1 MSEGAL
7 MATTVIV
14 IALVLAGIFA
24 LSFYFRYRTRADAQV
39 TVRTALEKG
48 QPLTPETLERLMDP
62 IARKLN
68 RREVDCRR
76 GVILVALGVGVAVI
90 GYAITPTWREALA
103 IAALPFT
110 VGVAYVLLWKFSPD
124 A

>member
-1 MSEGAL
+1 
-7 MATTVIV
+7 MAITLIV

-24 LSFYFRYRTRADAQV
+24 MNFYFRYRTRADAQV

-48 QPLTPETLERLMDP
+48 QQLSPETLERLMDP
-62 IARKLN
+62 VARRLN
-68 RREVDCRR
+68 RREVDFRR
-76 GVILVALGVGVAVI
+76 GVVLVALGVGIAVI
-90 GYAITPTWREALA
+90 GYATAPTLREALA

-110 VGVAYVLLWKFSPD
+110 VGLAYVLLWKFSPS

>member
-1 MSEGAL
+1 